1 MAIQSITESIELSN
15 LLKKDT
21 TLQQLSRTELYN
33 HILEAGEGVLTE
45 SGAIRMETG
54 KYTGRSP
61 KDKFIVKEED
71 TEQDID
77 WGTINQPIS
86 ESNFLNLYDQVI
98 DYLNQKSQLYVFN
111 GYAGADESSRLN
123 LRVINEM
130 PWHNLFAQNML
141 KKKHLIS
148 ALISLLLVHQD
159 LKLIQKKTVQILRH
173 SL

>member
-86 ESNFLNLYDQVI
+86 ESNF
-98 DYLNQKSQLYVFN
+98 
-111 GYAGADESSRLN
+111 
-123 LRVINEM
+123 
-130 PWHNLFAQNML
+130 
-141 KKKHLIS
+141 
-148 ALISLLLVHQD
+148 
-159 LKLIQKKTVQILRH
+159 
-173 SL
+173 